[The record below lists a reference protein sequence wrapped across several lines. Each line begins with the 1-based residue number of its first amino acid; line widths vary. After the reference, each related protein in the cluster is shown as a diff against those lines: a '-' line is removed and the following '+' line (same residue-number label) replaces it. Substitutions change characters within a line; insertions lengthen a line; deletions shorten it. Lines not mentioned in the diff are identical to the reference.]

1 MAHEGHVKPEHRA
14 ARQLRESGYSRRKDG
29 DIHGDAAA
37 DARMIGAGVH
47 QHEAA
52 LHKGSPRTKLKLRS
66 GGKVP
71 GCEPKGRPDR
81 RARGGGMDVNETMG
95 RDLPNDAQGNVNER
109 SARAKG
115 GKIRRAQGGD
125 FGEGA
130 NIYGPAVRGMG
141 SKGYAE
147 MPDTALDVGAI
158 QQGMVGEDSGQQ
170 RLQRFLKNE
179 KRPIASEDN
188 YRAKG
193 GGVGDKKHGRV
204 VINIKAGGGDDQQK
218 MQAAHQAGIQQGA
231 MLGARAAAA
240 KMGGGPGGPPSG
252 AGMPPPGAG
261 GPPGAMPPHP
271 MMPPPGAGGPP
282 GMPPRPMPPGAGP
295 MRSGGALRPRGPDG
309 RFSGGAI

>member
-14 ARQLRESGYSRRKDG
+14 ARQLRESGYARRKDG
-29 DIHGDAAA
+29 DIHGAAAA

-81 RARGGGMDVNETMG
+81 RARGGGMDVNEMAG

-109 SARAKG
+109 SA
-115 GKIRRAQGGD
+115 
-125 FGEGA
+125 
-130 NIYGPAVRGMG
+130 
-141 SKGYAE
+141 
-147 MPDTALDVGAI
+147 
-158 QQGMVGEDSGQQ
+158 
-170 RLQRFLKNE
+170 
-179 KRPIASEDN
+179 
-188 YRAKG
+188 RAKG

-240 KMGGGPGGPPSG
+240 KMGGGPGGPPPG

-295 MRSGGALRPRGPDG
+295 MRSGGALRPRGLDG
-309 RFSGGAI
+309 RFSGGAL